1 MKRPPSV
8 SSADVARLA
17 GVSRATVSAV
27 VNGNKFVTAATRERV
42 LRAIASLDYR
52 PDAIARSL
60 RISRTNTIGLIMP
73 SIESPFWPPVARAAE
88 QELRQH
94 DYRLYIAN
102 TDEVSSAA
110 DSAMEMFLE
119 TRVDGAMAA
128 PPAGVRRRPYEAYV
142 SSGRPLVFIERVV
155 ADVEA
160 DCVLV
165 DDLHGGYLAA
175 RHLIGLGHQ
184 TIGIIA
190 LPLGVSAANRRVDG
204 IWQALREAGLAP
216 ADDMLEVAH
225 FSEQEGFAAARR
237 LLARQPRPDAL
248 VACSL
253 RLTTGALAAL
263 HANQLRVPEDVA
275 LVGYDEMPWT
285 LLCQPALTV
294 VQQPA
299 RELGRTAAAL
309 LLSRLDGSRA
319 TGPVTELLQPRLLVR
334 RSCGAQPDTPLSF
347 AEFESVSL

>member
-1 MKRPPSV
+1 MKRLPSV

-27 VNGNKFVTAATRERV
+27 VNGNKFVTPSTRERV

-60 RISRTNTIGLIMP
+60 RISRTNTVGLIMP

-102 TDEVSSAA
+102 TDEVSAVA
-110 DSAMEMFLE
+110 DAAMEMVLE

-160 DCVLV
+160 DSVLV
-165 DDLHGGYLAA
+165 DDVRGGYLAA
-175 RHLIGLGHQ
+175 QHLIGLGHR
-184 TIGIIA
+184 TIGVIA
-190 LPLGVSAANRRVDG
+190 MPLAVSSSDRRVEG
-204 IWQALREAGLAP
+204 IRQAHREAGLTL
-216 ADDMLEVAH
+216 ADDLLEVAN

-237 LLARQPRPDAL
+237 VLTRQPRTDAL
-248 VACSL
+248 IACSL

-263 HANQLRVPEDVA
+263 HANRLRVPEDVA

-285 LLCQPALTV
+285 LLCQPPLTV

-299 RELGRTAAAL
+299 REIGRTAAAL
-309 LLSRLDGSRA
+309 LLSRLDGSRS
-319 TGPVTELLQPRLLVR
+319 TGPVTELLEPRLLVR
-334 RSCGAQPDTPLSF
+334 RSCGAKPDTTLEF
-347 AEFESVSL
+347 GDFESVSL